1 MPRSSRGI
9 RSPAMPWRGMK
20 ISSIWRPTR
29 SFSRLPAPAAGVLK
43 EIMFTDGATVT
54 SGQVLATIEPGA
66 PAIVAAPS
74 GADTSAKAAARPDA
88 AAAKLS
94 PAAKR
99 VVEEN
104 KVDPKAVTGSGR
116 DGRVSKSDVVN
127 YLSAKDPASPPA
139 PKAGAPVPNARG
151 TRAEQRVPMTRLRA
165 RIAERMVQAQATQ
178 ALLTSFNEVDL
189 KAVNEMRA
197 RYKDQFEKQ
206 HGVKLGFMSFFAKAC
221 VEALKKFP
229 SVNASVD
236 GNDIVY
242 HEYFDI
248 GVAVSTDRGL
258 IVPVL
263 RDADLQSFAD
273 IEKSIA
279 NFAGR
284 ARAGTITM
292 EELTGGTFTITNGGV
307 FGSLLSTPIVNS
319 PQSAI
324 LGMHKIQDRAVVIDG
339 QVVVRPMMYIA
350 LTYDHRHHRRPRS
363 GAIPG
368 DRQAV
373 PRGSGAHGARR
384 MSEFYDVIVIGAGPA
399 GYPAAIR
406 AGQNKLKVACVDE
419 WKNFDGTYAFGGTC
433 LNAGCIPSK
442 ALLESSELFQRAK
455 DEFSVHGIKVGDVKL
470 DLATMQKRRA
480 SIVKTMTG
488 GITALFKA
496 NGVVGIQGHGRLLP
510 GNKVLVTG
518 RTAPRKL

>member
-1 MPRSSRGI
+1 MTIEVRVPQLPESVADATLVSWHKKPGDAVARDENLVDLETD
-9 RSPAMPWRGMK
+9 K
-20 ISSIWRPTR
+20 VV
-29 SFSRLPAPAAGVLK
+29 LEVPAPAAGILK
-43 EIMFTDGATVT
+43 EIKLTDGTTVT
-54 SGQVLATIEPGA
+54 SGQILAIIEEGVSPG
-66 PAIVAAPS
+66 PVASS
-74 GADTSAKAAARPDA
+74 G
-88 AAAKLS
+88 KLS

-104 KVDPKAVTGSGR
+104 KVDPKVVAGSGR

-127 YLSAKDPASPPA
+127 YLSTKEPVPATPIPVPVAATAPASKAPAAPPA
-139 PKAGAPVPNARG
+139 ATARG
-151 TRAEQRVPMTRLRA
+151 GRTDQRVPMTRLRA
-165 RIAERMVQAQATQ
+165 RIAERMVQAQSTQ

-189 KAVNEMRA
+189 KAVNELRA

-206 HGVKLGFMSFFAKAC
+206 HGVKLGFMSFFARAC

-229 SVNASVD
+229 TVNASVE

-273 IEKSIA
+273 VEKSIA

-324 LGMHKIQDRAVVIDG
+324 LGMHKIQDRPIVIDG
-339 QVVVRPMMYIA
+339 QIVVRPMMYIA
-350 LTYDHRHHRRPRS
+350 LSYDHRIIDGRE
-363 GAIPG
+363 
-368 DRQAV
+368 AV
-373 PRGSGAHGARR
+373 Q
-384 MSEFYDVIVIGAGPA
+384 F
-399 GYPAAIR
+399 
-406 AGQNKLKVACVDE
+406 
-419 WKNFDGTYAFGGTC
+419 
-433 LNAGCIPSK
+433 
-442 ALLESSELFQRAK
+442 
-455 DEFSVHGIKVGDVKL
+455 
-470 DLATMQKRRA
+470 
-480 SIVKTMTG
+480 
-488 GITALFKA
+488 
-496 NGVVGIQGHGRLLP
+496 
-510 GNKVLVTG
+510 LVTVKQCLEDPARMVLG
-518 RTAPRKL
+518 V

>member
-1 MPRSSRGI
+1 MTIEVRVPQLPESVADATIVSWHKKPGDAVARDENLVDLETDKVVLEV
-9 RSPAMPWRGMK
+9 PA
-20 ISSIWRPTR
+20 
-29 SFSRLPAPAAGVLK
+29 AAAGVLK
-43 EIMFTDGATVT
+43 EIKLGDGTTVT
-54 SGQVLATIEPGA
+54 SGQVLALIEEGATALPGA
-66 PAIVAAPS
+66 SAPAVMAASGGPATPAANAVAA
-74 GADTSAKAAARPDA
+74 AKEAAKPDA
-88 AAAKLS
+88 GAAKLS

-104 KVDPKAVTGSGR
+104 KVDPKAVSGSGR

-127 YLSAKDPASPPA
+127 YLSTKEAAPSPAPTASPAFKAPA
-139 PKAGAPVPNARG
+139 VRGA
-151 TRAEQRVPMTRLRA
+151 RADQRVPMTRLRA
-165 RIAERMVQAQATQ
+165 RIAERMVQAQTTQ

-189 KAVNEMRA
+189 KAVNELRA

-229 SVNASVD
+229 AVNASVE

-324 LGMHKIQDRAVVIDG
+324 LGMHKIQERPVAIDG

-350 LTYDHRHHRRPRS
+350 LTYDHRIIDGRE
-363 GAIPG
+363 
-368 DRQAV
+368 AV
-373 PRGSGAHGARR
+373 
-384 MSEFYDVIVIGAGPA
+384 
-399 GYPAAIR
+399 
-406 AGQNKLKVACVDE
+406 
-419 WKNFDGTYAFGGTC
+419 
-433 LNAGCIPSK
+433 
-442 ALLESSELFQRAK
+442 LF
-455 DEFSVHGIKVGDVKL
+455 
-470 DLATMQKRRA
+470 
-480 SIVKTMTG
+480 
-488 GITALFKA
+488 
-496 NGVVGIQGHGRLLP
+496 
-510 GNKVLVTG
+510 LVTVKQCLEDPARMVLG
-518 RTAPRKL
+518 V

>member
-1 MPRSSRGI
+1 MTIEVRVPQLPESVADATLVSWHKKPGDAVARDENLVDLETDKVVLEV
-9 RSPAMPWRGMK
+9 PA
-20 ISSIWRPTR
+20 S
-29 SFSRLPAPAAGVLK
+29 ANGVLR
-43 EIMFTDGATVT
+43 EIKLQDGATVT
-54 SGQVLATIEPGA
+54 SGQILAIIEEGAAAAGASAAAAATPAASAVAAGPAPGA
-66 PAIVAAPS
+66 AKS
-74 GADTSAKAAARPDA
+74 GAAA

-104 KVDPKAVTGSGR
+104 QVDPKAVTGSGK

-127 YLSAKDPASPPA
+127 YLSSKDAAAPPAAAPAPAPASAPNSKAPA
-139 PKAGAPVPNARG
+139 PTTPSARG
-151 TRAEQRVPMTRLRA
+151 ARTEQRVPMTRLRA

-189 KAVNEMRA
+189 KSVNELRA
-197 RYKDQFEKQ
+197 RYKDSFEKQ

-229 SVNASVD
+229 TVNASVE

-307 FGSLLSTPIVNS
+307 FGSLLSTPIVNA

-324 LGMHKIQDRAVVIDG
+324 LGMHKIQDRAVVIDA
-339 QVVVRPMMYIA
+339 QVVVRPMMYVA
-350 LTYDHRHHRRPRS
+350 LTYDHRIIDGRE
-363 GAIPG
+363 
-368 DRQAV
+368 AV
-373 PRGSGAHGARR
+373 Q
-384 MSEFYDVIVIGAGPA
+384 F
-399 GYPAAIR
+399 
-406 AGQNKLKVACVDE
+406 
-419 WKNFDGTYAFGGTC
+419 
-433 LNAGCIPSK
+433 
-442 ALLESSELFQRAK
+442 
-455 DEFSVHGIKVGDVKL
+455 
-470 DLATMQKRRA
+470 
-480 SIVKTMTG
+480 
-488 GITALFKA
+488 
-496 NGVVGIQGHGRLLP
+496 
-510 GNKVLVTG
+510 LVTVKQCLEDPARMVLG
-518 RTAPRKL
+518 V